1 MRGMIRFEMA
11 LAAAVVA
18 SALAFPVQARA
29 ESCTNDVDCKT
40 GSDCGGQI
48 CDWFANPSM
57 TCQPA
62 GGHPK
67 GQDGW
72 CTTSTD
78 CKCAGLGAT
87 CVASQCTFVLPS
99 QAPGAAAAGGAT
111 GSAGGTSGG
120 TGGSAAATGGTSGGT
135 GGSAAATGG
144 KSGTGG
150 TTAAAGNSSSSS
162 GGCALAGDG
171 APAFGGS
178 GSVLLLLAGW
188 VVTSVRPSLRR
199 RARRSW

>member
-1 MRGMIRFEMA
+1 MKWMIRFEVA
-11 LAAAVVA
+11 FAVAGFAAV
-18 SALAFPVQARA
+18 LAFSAPVKA

-62 GGHPK
+62 GGHSK

-87 CVASQCTFVLPS
+87 CVGSQCTFVLPS
-99 QAPGAAAAGGAT
+99 QAPGAAATGGAT

-120 TGGSAAATGGTSGGT
+120 TGGSAA
-135 GGSAAATGG
+135 TGG

-150 TTAAAGNSSSSS
+150 STAAAGSSSSSS
-162 GGCALAGDG
+162 GGCTLAGDG

-178 GSVLLLLAGW
+178 VLLLAGW
-188 VVTSVRPSLRR
+188 LVTEIRR
-199 RARRSW
+199 RSRRSWAP